1 MKSKPKT
8 QVGSV
13 AHQDDSSNDRP
24 KSIDDLRTLLQS
36 FDPDSLWILAGLLK
50 RLCLLPHQEHEGIV
64 AMIHALVDDYSN
76 RRKK

>member
-1 MKSKPKT
+1 VKSKSKT
-8 QVGSV
+8 RKRSASG
-13 AHQDDSSNDRP
+13 QDDSSSDHP
-24 KSIDDLRTLLQS
+24 MSIDDLRTLLQS